1 MRNVT
6 WKRKKRTSKGNEWLL
21 SHLNG
26 KIQDTLCLYLRI
38 FSAICC
44 AAFTFFISL
53 LLSTAYEANLL
64 ISANKLK
71 IYSWKTITWWNCRKN
86 TGQRYVNCYI
96 VFITPAG
103 ENFFCSHPLLLYNKY
118 HICIRA
124 SDHDMSGI
132 ISLIFHH
139 FSIRSRRWPRN
150 PREGVYNTLRL
161 NPNSVRSSQQSEVV
175 WRSWRG
181 MKRSWRKS

>member
-26 KIQDTLCLYLRI
+26 KLQDTLSAYLFSNMLCCLHFLYFFAVVHSLRSKLTD
-38 FSAICC
+38 FGEQVKN
-44 AAFTFFISL
+44 L
-53 LLSTAYEANLL
+53 LLENDKLVKLQKEHGAKVRWLL
-64 ISANKLK
+64 HCLC
-71 IYSWKTITWWNCRKN
+71 YSRRQI
-86 TGQRYVNCYI
+86 
-96 VFITPAG
+96 FIGP
-103 ENFFCSHPLLLYNKY
+103 HPLLLYNKY
-118 HICIRA
+118 HIYIRA